1 MSPAEFQWLR
11 PVWLLGLIP
20 LLFIVVYWFRKRAGY
35 SAWQSTVDE
44 HLRAY
49 VIDGNSAISRRA
61 PLGLFAGWAL
71 AVVLL
76 AGPVWEKQDVP
87 VFQAV
92 QAEVILLDLS
102 RSMLADDIAPDRM
115 TRARFKLADLLA
127 QSEGR
132 QVGLIGFAE
141 RPYVISPITEDTG
154 TIEAFLPSL
163 TTGIVPVQGS
173 RLDLAIA
180 RAVTLLEQTGVNQGH
195 ILYIGDQNVEE
206 RDIAAA
212 VQARDSGHRLSVLAV
227 GTSAGRPLRDDQGQ
241 FLKDDAGRIV
251 VPSVDMPG
259 MQALANNGAG
269 VAVRLTAGQQDLDT
283 LATVRNSIAVEAG
296 NPEEASRENY
306 WVEYSPWMLWVLLFA
321 ALCLFRRG
329 VVA

>member
-61 PLGLFAGWAL
+61 PLVLFAGWAL

-180 RAVTLLEQTGVNQGH
+180 RAVTLLEHWPARSG
-195 ILYIGDQNVEE
+195 YIGN
-206 RDIAAA
+206 RA
-212 VQARDSGHRLSVLAV
+212 
-227 GTSAGRPLRDDQGQ
+227 Q
-241 FLKDDAGRIV
+241 F
-251 VPSVDMPG
+251 
-259 MQALANNGAG
+259 
-269 VAVRLTAGQQDLDT
+269 
-283 LATVRNSIAVEAG
+283 
-296 NPEEASRENY
+296 Y
-306 WVEYSPWMLWVLLFA
+306 
-321 ALCLFRRG
+321 CC
-329 VVA
+329 